1 MAVSLLARKMLASLC
16 LRVLHFCYYLAVSL
30 SNFWKTFDLRKPQHL
45 TAERTKLPSHL
56 ALLLVV
62 GEDIDAEEIEDSLVE
77 CVLRGVTWCQ
87 AVGIRQLTVYD
98 SQGAVFNCSQNIR
111 MRLSADK
118 PPCEDDTESEMEYPL
133 TPPLSDTSE
142 SRPLSPDY
150 DDRLGM
156 ITMQVSELQ
165 APKSRKPGRQR
176 NVLKRRKPKSKTIP
190 AVPLTLNLVS
200 RQLSKPAIASVAR
213 SYVRTLRRTARKT
226 NVDPEFEL
234 SSDELGSILEGQ
246 RGMPSPDFM
255 IIHHISQL
263 QNNQPP
269 LELHGF
275 PPWQIQLTELYLN
288 RPSKPKWLYSSV
300 STSLLEEEE
309 FRAALDEY
317 TSVEMRMGK

>member
-1 MAVSLLARKMLASLC
+1 
-16 LRVLHFCYYLAVSL
+16 
-30 SNFWKTFDLRKPQHL
+30 
-45 TAERTKLPSHL
+45 
-56 ALLLVV
+56 
-62 GEDIDAEEIEDSLVE
+62 
-77 CVLRGVTWCQ
+77 
-87 AVGIRQLTVYD
+87 
-98 SQGAVFNCSQNIR
+98 

-176 NVLKRRKPKSKTIP
+176 NVLKRRKREFTQYLAFFRKSHCHVAKSKTIP

-234 SSDELGSILEGQ
+234 SSDELGSILEGMLKDLI
-246 RGMPSPDFM
+246 GAHD
-255 IIHHISQL
+255 
-263 QNNQPP
+263 
-269 LELHGF
+269 
-275 PPWQIQLTELYLN
+275 
-288 RPSKPKWLYSSV
+288 
-300 STSLLEEEE
+300 
-309 FRAALDEY
+309 A
-317 TSVEMRMGK
+317 